1 MMRENTDPRDAGR
14 EGMAHQNET
23 SRQAPSADAQD
34 AATDREVPLAAPR
47 TPDAIHAWLDGEQV
61 SDSALHADDR
71 AYQFWSK
78 LQDEAVRR
86 RRVNTPAYVPAQIMS
101 AIKKG

>member
-14 EGMAHQNET
+14 EGMAHQKET
-23 SRQAPSADAQD
+23 ARQEPSQD

-47 TPDAIHAWLDGEQV
+47 TPDAIPAWLDGEQV

-78 LQDEAVRR
+78 VQDEAGRR
-86 RRVNTPAYVPAQIMS
+86 RRMNTPAHVPAQIMS
-101 AIKKG
+101 AIKKV

>member
-14 EGMAHQNET
+14 EGTAHQNE
-23 SRQAPSADAQD
+23 SARQLPQD
-34 AATDREVPLAAPR
+34 DPATTDREVPLAAPR
-47 TPDAIHAWLDGEQV
+47 TPEAIHAWLDCEAV
-61 SDSALHADDR
+61 NDTELHADDR

-78 LQDEAVRR
+78 VQDEAGRR
-86 RRVNTPAYVPAQIMS
+86 RRMNTPAHVSAQIMS

>member
-1 MMRENTDPRDAGR
+1 MMRENTDPRDASR

-23 SRQAPSADAQD
+23 ARQAPSQD
-34 AATDREVPLAAPR
+34 AATDREVPLAAPH
-47 TPDAIHAWLDGEQV
+47 TPEAIHAWLDGEAV
-61 SDSALHADDR
+61 NDAELHADDR

-78 LQDEAVRR
+78 VQDETGRR
-86 RRVNTPAYVPAQIMS
+86 RRMNTPAYVPAQIMS